1 MHKIEVT
8 LKQHTPLIHFQHDQE
23 GATLRATEVKPKLDR
38 FILTKLGEDTAYQSK
53 RDEIAKGME
62 EKFNKQNSYEK
73 GKLIAKDL
81 GWLIGKGEQPALD
94 YKMKIMHPNN
104 TPKKYII
111 ASRLPKNQADLL
123 KNKDYEVIN
132 FSPYFA
138 QEKEFSQLFQKDNMS
153 YRFTAD
159 YESKLA
165 ALSKIGIKYDT
176 ITSELISFNKPLLE
190 YIIGILQEFFVVEN
204 FGTRN
209 GKGFGSFTVSSMK
222 LDGDTLRF
230 REEVES
236 WLKNN
241 YDFVYKKACN
251 GKDPFQIIQNDYK
264 LMKAGYGRFEKQE
277 GYQKSLLFLYFAQK
291 NIRWE
296 KRWFKQKIKE
306 LTLTKPH
313 FTGYTLKQERGN
325 GDPIDINL
333 KQSWDDTQCPNNS
346 NENYYYIRALL
357 GLAEVFD
364 FSTNNKN
371 VKISVKVN
379 CNNELERFKSPIIFK
394 IINNNIY
401 LVGNDNIPT
410 QLHDYS
416 PTFSIFKKENNEI
429 VKESEIGIDPSIK
442 IPNNFSLKDFIS
454 FCIKNSNGQYR
465 SLTGYTPLKK

>member
-38 FILTKLGEDTAYQSK
+38 FILTKLGEDPDYKSEK
-53 RDEIAKGME
+53 DEIAERME
-62 EKFNKQNSYEK
+62 DEFKHPDSYEK
-73 GKLIAKDL
+73 GKLVAKDL

-104 TPKKYII
+104 APKKYII
-111 ASRLPKNQADLL
+111 ASRLPRNQPNLL
-123 KNKDYEVIN
+123 KNEDYEVIDS
-132 FSPYFA
+132 SPYFA
-138 QEKEFSQLFQKDNMS
+138 QEKEYSQLFRKDKEF
-153 YRFTAD
+153 YRFTDD
-159 YESKLA
+159 YKSKLA

-176 ITSELISFNKPLLE
+176 ITFELISFNKPLLE
-190 YIIGILQEFFVVEN
+190 YIISILAEFFVVEN

-222 LDGDTLRF
+222 LDGDAFRF

-251 GKDPFQIIQNDYK
+251 GQDPFQIIQKDYK
-264 LMKAGYGRFEKQE
+264 LMKAGYGRFEKPE

-296 KRWFKQKIKE
+296 KRWFKQKIKV
-306 LTLTKPH
+306 LTSTNPQ
-313 FTGYTLKQERGN
+313 FTECTLKQDRGN

-333 KQSWDDTQCPNNS
+333 KQSWDDAQCLNNS

-364 FSTNNKN
+364 FLTNNAN

-410 QLHDYS
+410 QFLHVHS
-416 PTFSIFKKENNEI
+416 PSFSIFKKENNI
-429 VKESEIGIDPSIK
+429 IKGSGIGIDSSIK
-442 IPNNFSLKDFIS
+442 IPNNFSLKDFVS
-454 FCIKNSNGQYR
+454 FCIKNGNRQCR